1 MILSNGHDII
11 ITVRTSFWRYYV
23 TVFPLFLFT
32 DPLFN
37 AIFPS
42 SLTSSLWLLASF
54 IILFLPFRSSEIPS
68 KYSFNNVSLVAWNPH
83 QQFLVGSF
91 LFYLSQGC
99 LAFSFILNS
108 LLTRLLSMLFF
119 SVFIVFK
126 YGLFL
131 CPSLFEEALKSH
143 NTFLLKLTLNTS
155 YYLFT
160 WPIFS
165 TYSSLK
171 YK

>member
-1 MILSNGHDII
+1 MESLYNPYTSEMGLWSSQ
-11 ITVRTSFWRYYV
+11 TRTSFWRYYV

-54 IILFLPFRSSEIPS
+54 IILFLPFPSSEIPS

-83 QQFLVGSF
+83 HQFLVGSF
-91 LFYLSQGC
+91 LFYRSQGC

-108 LLTRLLSMLFF
+108 LLTWLLSMLFILVF
-119 SVFIVFK
+119 SLSSNMVYF
-126 YGLFL
+126 YGHPFL
-131 CPSLFEEALKSH
+131 KRL
-143 NTFLLKLTLNTS
+143 
-155 YYLFT
+155 
-160 WPIFS
+160 
-165 TYSSLK
+165 
-171 YK
+171 